1 MKAAPYIAALLFA
14 LPLYS
19 SALSVPKAGPK
30 DYRVK
35 FVDYNADEVFR
46 VKAFYLRNLR
56 IQLAPGEQVVDIG
69 IGDPVAWDHV
79 PSGNNIFLKPKY
91 ENATTNMSVV
101 TNRRTYEFELHA
113 SKPPK
118 SGDYVDL
125 TYAIKFRYPEE
136 AAALQLAEQRRKE
149 AEGLLDTDPELDQN
163 TNWNYWV
170 QGSESLSPDRAYD
183 DRRFTYL
190 RFSHNKD
197 MPAVYAIDETGSE
210 ALVNTHVEGDFI
222 VVHKI
227 AQQFVLRRGSMVAC
241 VFNKS
246 YDPKG
251 LSSESGTVSD
261 SVTRVI
267 RK

>member
-1 MKAAPYIAALLFA
+1 MKASYGLAALLFA
-14 LPLYS
+14 LPLCC

-113 SKPPK
+113 SKPPQT
-118 SGDYVDL
+118 GEYVDL

-136 AAALQLAEQRRKE
+136 VAALQLAEQRRKD
-149 AEGLLDTDPELDQN
+149 AEGLLDTNPEADPK
-163 TNWNYWV
+163 TNWDYWV
-170 QGSESLSPDRAYD
+170 QGSASMSPDRAYD

-197 MPAVYAIDETGSE
+197 MPAVYVIDETGSE
-210 ALVNTHVEGDFI
+210 ALVNTHVEGEFI

-227 AQQFVLRRGSMVAC
+227 ASQFVLRKGSMVAC

-246 YDPKG
+246 FDPKG
-251 LSSESGTVSD
+251 QSNETGTVSD
-261 SVTRVI
+261 SVNRVI
-267 RK
+267 RQ